1 MTFAMST
8 ATNLSIFVG
17 HFTGNDGHNGQ
28 SSALQTFEDV
38 EITGLMVVGCG
49 NGFRRFRIPDN
60 TIAIRAN
67 SDSTFL
73 RVDIEDTGSVGTG
86 HRHEL
91 IDVQFARFHALRPDH
106 CKTIFDT
113 VDTVGNLTRADRET
127 RINE

>member
-1 MTFAMST
+1 MRTE
-8 ATNLSIFVG
+8 TNLSVFVD

-28 SSALQTFEDV
+28 SSALKTFEDI
-38 EITGLMVVGCG
+38 EITGLMVGGCG
-49 NGFRRFRIPDN
+49 NGFRRVRIPDN

-73 RVDIEDTGSVGTG
+73 RVEIEDTSGIGTG

-106 CKTIFDT
+106 GETIFNT
-113 VDTVGNLTRADRET
+113 VDTVGNLRRVEM
-127 RINE
+127 